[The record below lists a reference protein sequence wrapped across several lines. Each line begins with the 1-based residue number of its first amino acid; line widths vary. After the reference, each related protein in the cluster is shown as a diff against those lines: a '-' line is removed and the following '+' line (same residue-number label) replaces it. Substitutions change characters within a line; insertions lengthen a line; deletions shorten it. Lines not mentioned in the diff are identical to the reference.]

1 MMGGAGSGGLS
12 ARKTATRIPLERC
25 AMPDENEPL
34 NADLLRRNESNRRIN
49 TILQALRTAPFA
61 DRIGIVGSVSRGK
74 LTPVDLDIVVDVS
87 DRRFEGPG
95 QLSDFAVLLQLSRDR
110 QSTRLTFSPQC
121 ASRI

>member
-61 DRIGIVGSVSRGK
+61 DRIGIVGSVARGNP
-74 LTPVDLDIVVDVS
+74 TPVDLDILVHLS
-87 DRRFEGPG
+87 DRRSEGPRP
-95 QLSDFAVLLQLSRDR
+95 LSDLAVLLPLS
-110 QSTRLTFSPQC
+110 
-121 ASRI
+121 